1 MSKPYERRTESRVN
15 NASDFEDTPKSI
27 KNSLI
32 TDISPAGAG
41 ISILKDLGS
50 ISGNVFLNIL
60 QPELSS
66 LSGFK
71 IHAEVVWSDY
81 ERSKDFIEIGVEF
94 SNTDDEENKYI
105 SQAINWFKNKDN
117 HFLRCEVTQ
126 N

>member
-1 MSKPYERRTESRVN
+1 MSDANERRTESRIN
-15 NASDFEDTPKSI
+15 NASDFEDAPKSI

-41 ISILKDLGS
+41 ISILKNLGGV
-50 ISGNVFLNIL
+50 SGNVFLNIL
-60 QPELSS
+60 HPEFSS

-71 IHAEVVWSDY
+71 IHAEVVWSDDK
-81 ERSKDFIEIGVEF
+81 RSDGFIDIGVKF
-94 SNTDDEENKYI
+94 SNTDDESNKYI